1 MGAKRL
7 AQPSGRLVTPK
18 LYLACSLILAGHL
31 IAWYG
36 TYSQFIWEW
45 CRDNI
50 ILIPLLFAVPTSYLF
65 IFGMKFAVEEMGEAW
80 GPRLLGF
87 GLSYLVFPFLT
98 YYYFDESIFSPKT
111 LICVILS
118 IMIVGIQVFWK

>member
-1 MGAKRL
+1 M
-7 AQPSGRLVTPK
+7 TPK
-18 LYLACSLILAGHL
+18 LYLACALILCGHVV
-31 IAWYG
+31 AWYA

-45 CRDNI
+45 CRENVI
-50 ILIPLLFAVPTSYLF
+50 YLPLFFALPTSYLF

-98 YYYFDESIFSPKT
+98 YWYFNESMFEAKT
-111 LICVILS
+111 LVCVLLS
-118 IMIVGIQVFWK
+118 FIIVAIQVFWK

>member
-1 MGAKRL
+1 
-7 AQPSGRLVTPK
+7 VTPK
-18 LYLACSLILAGHL
+18 LYLACTLILCGH
-31 IAWYG
+31 IVAWYA
-36 TYSQFIWEW
+36 TYSQFIWIW

-50 ILIPLLFAVPTSYLF
+50 VLIPLLFAVPTSYLF

-98 YYYFDESIFSPKT
+98 YYYFSESIFEPKT
-111 LICVILS
+111 MVCIALS
-118 IMIVGIQVFWK
+118 IAIVSIQVFWK